1 MAENND
7 IYISGIDP
15 SIPGWATE
23 NTMASIRQLLAS
35 MSANTDETNKAL
47 DKIYTGES
55 GDAEKAFKVLHDTLG
70 EARQQ
75 GAKADKANA
84 DEKSHR
90 TRIAASNNKIA
101 GYFEKLIRQSE
112 ISNEIA
118 KNDAERQRDQF
129 IKRTTANN
137 ENITEEMAGQ
147 QFDSEQVSKRFNEV
161 TEKLG
166 KSAVGI
172 LATTKM
178 INSFMGQ
185 QAEDRFNM
193 AQEIRQSG
201 LMAGFSEVEAGLEQ
215 MSAMIN
221 ENNFTLG
228 EAAEFT
234 KRFSRSVGIVGVES
248 SLKFA
253 NSLTKSQDAGG
264 LDLMGRFGLEFGEV
278 TSLAGEYLD
287 SLRNMGVL
295 DRMSQQQ
302 LRDGMDD
309 FMSGVSSTANVLKIN
324 LEDAAKMISQT
335 LQRDD
340 VTSRLVT
347 MDPNRADR
355 IRETIG
361 SAGMMEGVLGQAVI
375 ERMAAGSQGAFV
387 REQTFQQLSGTGL
400 GKELL
405 PIVER
410 LALAGEQGPEAF
422 QSAIADLSPDIQSI
436 IASASTEGN
445 RAVLQTDQFLQS
457 MIADLSRLRATVEDA
472 DKGETGPS
480 QADKAV
486 LSGIENRRQAVVAME
501 DVFNTQ
507 VEGFTEVLGEM
518 NKVNADAIEQY
529 RRFGNELSPFAD
541 VLTNF
546 TAEIDILKTKF
557 TTSLTGFITDGTAK
571 LAELFGLRDEQQ
583 DEKNEKNAQTTKET
597 TENLQVAENNKILE
611 TDSSGEKSGMLSDND
626 AKNMY
631 DEIAN
636 VLDASGK
643 NVDRRIEVYT
653 KSLVEQL
660 GMFDNDEGFD
670 AAKMADLAK
679 AIEAIQETDAF
690 KTTEGQENLAKM
702 YEALK
707 QMNVDMSSFWTS
719 AKTDRANTEQNAN
732 EQQAILGEL
741 RKLVKA
747 LNEN

>member
-1 MAENND
+1 MAEGNV
-7 IYISGIDP
+7 YIEGIDP

-23 NTMASIRQLLAS
+23 NTMASIRQILAS

-70 EARQQ
+70 EVRQQ
-75 GAKADKANA
+75 GAKADKAAA
-84 DEKSHR
+84 DEKSDR
-90 TRIAASNNKIA
+90 TRIAANNNKIA

-118 KNDAERQRDQF
+118 KNDAERQRDAF

-137 ENITEEMAGQ
+137 SNVTEEMAGQ
-147 QFDSEQVSKRFNEV
+147 QFDSEQVKKKFEDVSKAV
-161 TEKLG
+161 G
-166 KSAVGI
+166 KAAVGI
-172 LATTKM
+172 LASTKM

-185 QAEDRFNM
+185 QSEDRFNM

-201 LMAGFSEVEAGLEQ
+201 LMAGFDSVTASLSE
-215 MSAMIN
+215 MSSMIT

-253 NSLTKSQDAGG
+253 NSLTKSQDSGG

-347 MDPNRADR
+347 MDPDRAAN

-375 ERMAAGSQGAFV
+375 ERMASGSQGAFV

-422 QSAIADLSPDIQSI
+422 QTAIADLSPDIQGI
-436 IASASTEGN
+436 IASASQEGN

-457 MIADLSRLRATVEDA
+457 MVADLSRLRATVEDA
-472 DKGETGPS
+472 DKGPVEPS
-480 QADKAV
+480 QEDKAV
-486 LSGIENRRQAVVAME
+486 LQGIENRRQAIIGLE
-501 DVFNTQ
+501 DVFNKQ
-507 VEGFTEVLGEM
+507 VEGFTDILGKM
-518 NKVNADAIEQY
+518 NTANAASIEEF
-529 RRFGNELSPFAD
+529 RRLGTELSPFA
-541 VLTNF
+541 
-546 TAEIDILKTKF
+546 TAITTISGEIDVASTKLV
-557 TTSLTGFITDGTAK
+557 TSITGVGTDLVAWGAN
-571 LAELFGLRDEQQ
+571 LLGIRDENADAELEADA
-583 DEKNEKNAQTTKET
+583 KTTKDT
-597 TENLQVAENNKILE
+597 ISNLQTGENNAVL
-611 TDSSGEKSGMLSDND
+611 DVDASGDKSGIFFDND
-626 AKNMY
+626 SKNMF
-631 DEIAN
+631 DEIRN
-636 VLDASGK
+636 VLDVSGSNQDAK
-643 NVDRRIEVYT
+643 IEGYT
-653 KSLVEQL
+653 RDLVEQL
-660 GMFDNDEGFD
+660 GMFDNSETFD
-670 AAKMADLAK
+670 DAKMQDLMN
-679 AIEAIQETDAF
+679 AITAIKETDSY
-690 KTTEGQENLAKM
+690 KTEQGQENLAKM
-702 YEALK
+702 LLALE
-707 QMNVDMSSFWTS
+707 QMNVDMSSFWKS
-719 AKTDRANTEQNAN
+719 AATDKKNTDANAEEQSN
-732 EQQAILGEL
+732 ILTEL
-741 RKLVKA
+741 RKLVNA
-747 LNEN
+747 LNNN